1 MLRQVQAQRVCLGE
15 EIARMLFAE
24 MWVLAGGS
32 LAVPVLR
39 YVHVHEIEACPT
51 TLV

>member
-32 LAVPVLR
+32 LAVQFFGMRMGLK
-39 YVHVHEIEACPT
+39 
-51 TLV
+51 LVRRR